1 MSAAR
6 DEMLARIR
14 RSLPDVPAD
23 ERPDTVAVQRTYR
36 RRSEAGRAEL
46 VEEFAA
52 IAGEYRATVRRVAA
66 DELGRELTGECVRL
80 GLHRIVV
87 PPALP
92 HAWRPD
98 GVDIVEDHGLS
109 ASELDQIDGAVTGCA
124 VAIAQTGTLVLDGR
138 GASGRR
144 AITLVPDHHICV
156 VRAEQIVGLVP
167 EAIARVA
174 DGVRDER
181 SPITLVSGPS
191 ATSDIELTRVE
202 GVHGP
207 RHLTIAVAG

>member
-14 RSLPDVPAD
+14 RSLPDVPAA
-23 ERPDTVAVQRTYR
+23 ERPDTVAVQRRRTW

-52 IAGEYRATVRRVAA
+52 IAGEYGATVRRVAA

-98 GVDIVEDHGLS
+98 GVER
-109 ASELDQIDGAVTGCA
+109 
-124 VAIAQTGTLVLDGR
+124 GR
-138 GASGRR
+138 GS
-144 AITLVPDHHICV
+144 
-156 VRAEQIVGLVP
+156 
-167 EAIARVA
+167 
-174 DGVRDER
+174 
-181 SPITLVSGPS
+181 
-191 ATSDIELTRVE
+191 RVE
-202 GVHGP
+202 
-207 RHLTIAVAG
+207 RL